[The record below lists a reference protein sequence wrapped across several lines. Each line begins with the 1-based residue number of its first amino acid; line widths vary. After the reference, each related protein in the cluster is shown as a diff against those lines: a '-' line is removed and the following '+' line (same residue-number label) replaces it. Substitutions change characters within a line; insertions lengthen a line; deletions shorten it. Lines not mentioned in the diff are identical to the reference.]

1 MLRAKAVGR
10 PATRKIGDGLP
21 NLVGVLLLILT
32 VVPRL
37 QAVEPELRELQPS
50 GAQRGKTFALTLTGE
65 ALESG
70 AEIITTLPATIS
82 RLAPPKDLQKP
93 DSELLFL
100 VQLPDDAPVGLYPIR
115 VHTEN
120 GLSNV
125 LIFSVGD
132 LPEVSEKEPNNSIDQ
147 AQPITVPVTV
157 NGSLTAADQDFYR
170 LSVKA
175 HERLVMEVE
184 ARRMASAIDPV
195 IEVLDASGHR
205 IAFNDDAPGLGVDAR
220 VDLIFPKTGNYY
232 IVVHDSK
239 YSDQERKFYRLKVGS
254 YAYAEGIFPL
264 GGQRGQTAD
273 VTFFGGNLE
282 KPVKV
287 HAKLDVLANQHILPI
302 NIPGPKPIGSLPFQ
316 FQVGDFPEVLAQED
330 GSVAELQ
337 PSTVVNGRIGKP
349 GQVDRFK
356 LKVSPGQQWLLELD
370 AASLGTSRL
379 YGGLTVLN
387 QQGKELPADDVAE
400 GPDPKLAFKVPDKVR
415 EVTLAV
421 RDLRNLGG
429 PAFGYRLVALP
440 QASGFSLKVLTPY
453 VNIPADG
460 VAAIEVLAERNG
472 YDGPIQLGIPDLPED
487 LVMEG
492 GHIAA
497 IAVNYAGARP
507 HKSHGYLTV
516 KAKPDARARK
526 LLLSVWGE
534 GGSADN
540 PVRPIRRRAE
550 GLGLAFNVNEEPVL
564 NLTGDPVPQKPV
576 TAEWLGMELPAAV
589 TKPRPVTLLTSNRN
603 FRLAVG
609 MRQPIEWKLLRQGPG
624 IEPVRLSAT
633 LEYGEVR
640 GLELEGAEGGK
651 TDVAGKDSG
660 TLVLRSQ
667 PDTPLVK
674 FDMVVSATV
683 KINGKEENVLA
694 PAVTVDLVRGYSIA
708 LVQDRAELKGGG
720 EIELAG
726 TVQREPSFAT
736 PVKIKVADPPD
747 KVSCAPIE
755 VPEDK
760 SEFRVVCEAAPDVQA
775 GDFEIH
781 LLSSAVIPG
790 RNDQREYNFPPLAA
804 HLVVAGGKASQ
815 TVARRQ

>member
-1 MLRAKAVGR
+1 MLSAQAAGR
-10 PATRKIGDGLP
+10 PATRKIGDRFP
-21 NLVGVLLLILT
+21 NLVAVLLLILT

-37 QAVEPELRELQPS
+37 LAVEPELRELQPP
-50 GAQRGKTFALTLTGE
+50 GAQRGKTFTLTLTGE

-82 RLAPPKDLQKP
+82 RLAPPKDLQTP
-93 DSELLFL
+93 GSELLFL
-100 VQLPDDAPVGLYPIR
+100 VQLPGDAPVGLYPIR

-195 IEVLDASGHR
+195 IEVLDASGRR

-220 VDLIFPKTGNYY
+220 VDVIFPKAGNYY
-232 IVVHDSK
+232 VVVHDSK

-264 GGQRGQTAD
+264 GGQRGRSAE
-273 VTFFGGNLE
+273 VSFFGGNLE

-287 HAKLDVLANQHILPI
+287 HAKLNVPPNRHIIPI
-302 NIPGPKPIGSLPFQ
+302 NLPGPRPIGSLPFQ
-316 FQVGDFPEVLAQED
+316 FQVSDFPEVLAQED

-356 LKVSPGQQWLLELD
+356 LRVSPGQQWLLELD

-379 YGGLTVLN
+379 YGGLTVLD
-387 QQGKELPADDVAE
+387 QQGKELPANDVAE
-400 GPDPKLAFKVPDKVR
+400 GPDPKLAFKVPDKVQ

-429 PAFGYRLVALP
+429 PAFGYRLLAVP
-440 QASGFSLKVLTPY
+440 EASDFSLKVLTPY

-487 LVMEG
+487 LVVEG

-507 HKSHGYLTV
+507 HKSRGFLTV
-516 KAKPDARARK
+516 KAKPDAKSRK
-526 LLLSVWGE
+526 LPLSVWGQ
-534 GGSADN
+534 GGSAEH
-540 PVRPIRRRAE
+540 PIRRRAE
-550 GLGLAFNVNEEPVL
+550 GLGLAFTVNEEPVL
-564 NLTGDPVPQKPV
+564 NLTGDPLPQKPV

-589 TKPRPVTLLTSNRN
+589 TKPGPVTLQTSTRN

-624 IEPVRLSAT
+624 IEPVRVSAT

-674 FDMVVSATV
+674 FDMVVGAAV
-683 KINGKEENVLA
+683 KINGKEETVLA

-708 LVQDRAELKGGG
+708 LAQDRAELKGGG
-720 EIELAG
+720 KIELAG

-736 PVKIKVADPPD
+736 AVKIKVADPPD
-747 KVSCAPIE
+747 KVTCAPIDVTE
-755 VPEDK
+755 GK
-760 SEFRVVCEAAPDVQA
+760 SEFRLVCEAAPDVPA
-775 GDFEIH
+775 GDFEVH

-790 RNDQREYNFPPLAA
+790 RNDKREYNFPPLAA
-804 HLVVAGGKASQ
+804 HLVVAGGKPSQ
-815 TVARRQ
+815 TVARSQ

>member
-1 MLRAKAVGR
+1 MSSAKAAAR
-10 PATRKIGDGLP
+10 PATRKIEGGFRHS
-21 NLVGVLLLILT
+21 VGVLLLTLT
-32 VVPRL
+32 VVPCL
-37 QAVEPELRELQPS
+37 LALEPQLKEVQPP
-50 GAQRGKTFALTLTGE
+50 GAQRGKTFTLTLKGE

-70 AEIITTLPATIS
+70 AEIITTLPAIIS
-82 RLAPPKDLQKP
+82 RLAPPKELQTP
-93 DSELLFL
+93 GSELLFL

-115 VHTEN
+115 VHTES

-132 LPEVSEKEPNNSIDQ
+132 LPEVSEKEPNDSIDQ
-147 AQPITVPVTV
+147 AQPITVPMTV
-157 NGSLTAADQDFYR
+157 NGSLTAADRDFYR

-195 IEVLDASGHR
+195 LEVLDASGRR

-220 VDLIFPKTGNYY
+220 VDVTFPKAGNYY
-232 IVVHDSK
+232 VVVHDSK

-264 GGQRGQTAD
+264 GGQRGKSAE
-273 VTFFGGNLE
+273 VSFFGGNLE
-282 KPVKV
+282 KPVQV
-287 HAKLDVLANQHILPI
+287 HAKLDVPPNLQTTAI
-302 NIPGPKPIGSLPFQ
+302 NLPGPRPMGSLPFE
-316 FQVGDFPEVLAQED
+316 FQVSDLPEVLAPQD
-330 GSVAELQ
+330 GTVAELQ

-349 GQVDRFK
+349 GQVDHFK
-356 LKVSPGQQWLLELD
+356 LKVSPGQHWLLELD

-379 YGGLTVLN
+379 YGGLTVLD
-387 QQGKELPADDVAE
+387 QQGKELPAEDVAD
-400 GPDPKLAFKVPDKVR
+400 GPDPKLAFKVPDKAQ

-421 RDLRNLGG
+421 RDLRSLGG
-429 PAFGYRLVALP
+429 PAFGYRLLALP
-440 QASGFSLKVLTPY
+440 QSSDFSLKVLTPY

-460 VAAIEVLAERNG
+460 VAGIEVLAERNG
-472 YDGPIQLGIPDLPED
+472 YDGPIQLSIPDLPED
-487 LVMEG
+487 LVAEG
-492 GHIAA
+492 GHIAP

-507 HKSHGYLTV
+507 RKSHGYLTV
-516 KAKPDARARK
+516 SAKPGAKSRK
-526 LLLSVWGE
+526 LSLSVWGQ
-534 GGSADN
+534 GGSADH
-540 PVRPIRRRAE
+540 PLRCRAE
-550 GLGLAFNVNEEPVL
+550 GLGLVFTVNEEPVL
-564 NLTGDPVPQKPV
+564 NLTGDPLPQKPV

-589 TKPRPVTLLTSNRN
+589 TKPGPATLQTSTRN

-624 IEPVRLSAT
+624 IEPVRVKAT
-633 LEYGEVR
+633 LQYGELR
-640 GLELEGAEGGK
+640 GLELDGAEDGK
-651 TDVAGKDSG
+651 ADVAGKDSG

-674 FDMVVSATV
+674 FDMVVSVAV
-683 KINGKEENVLA
+683 KINGKEETVLA

-708 LVQDRAELKGGG
+708 LAQDRAELKSGGK
-720 EIELAG
+720 IELAG

-736 PVKIKVADPPD
+736 AVKIQVADPPD
-747 KVSCAPIE
+747 KVTCTPIE
-755 VPEDK
+755 VPEGK
-760 SEFRVVCEAAPDVQA
+760 SEFRLVCEAAPDVQA
-775 GDFEIH
+775 GDFEVH

-790 RNDQREYNFPPLAA
+790 RNDKREYNPPPLAT

>member
-1 MLRAKAVGR
+1 MLGATPVGG
-10 PATRKIGDGLP
+10 PAIRKKTGDGLP
-21 NLVGVLLLILT
+21 NFVGGALLLILT

-37 QAVEPELRELQPS
+37 LAVEPELKELRPP
-50 GAQRGKTFALTLTGE
+50 GAQRGSAFTLTLAGE

-70 AEIITTLPATIS
+70 AEVITTLPATIS
-82 RLAPPKDLQKP
+82 RLAPPKDLQRP

-115 VHTEN
+115 VRTEN

-132 LPEVSEKEPNNSIDQ
+132 LPEVSEKEPNNSLDQ
-147 AQPITVPVTV
+147 AQPIIAPVTV

-170 LSVKA
+170 LSAKA

-195 IEVLDASGHR
+195 IEVLDASGRR

-220 VDLIFPKTGNYY
+220 VDVTFPKAGNYY
-232 IVVHDSK
+232 VVVHDSK

-264 GGQRGQTAD
+264 GGQRGKSAE

-287 HAKLDVLANQHILPI
+287 HAQLDVPANRHIIPI
-302 NIPGPKPIGSLPFQ
+302 NLPGPRPIGSLPFY
-316 FQVGDFPEVLAQED
+316 FQVSDFPEVLAPED
-330 GSVAELQ
+330 GTVAELD

-370 AASLGTSRL
+370 AATLGTSRL
-379 YGGLTVLN
+379 YGRLTVLD
-387 QQGKELPADDVAE
+387 QQGKELPAQDVAE
-400 GPDPKLAFKVPDKVR
+400 GPDPKLAFKVPDKLH

-429 PAFGYRLVALP
+429 PAFGYRLLAVP
-440 QASGFSLKVLTPY
+440 QASDFSLKVITPY
-453 VNIPADG
+453 VNIPAGG

-472 YDGPIQLGIPDLPED
+472 YEGPIQLGIPDLPED
-487 LVMEG
+487 LAVEG

-507 HKSHGYLTV
+507 HQSRGYLTV
-516 KAKPDARARK
+516 KAKPDATLRK
-526 LLLSVWGE
+526 LPLSVWGQ
-534 GGSADN
+534 GGSADH
-540 PVRPIRRRAE
+540 PIRRRAE
-550 GLGLAFNVNEEPVL
+550 GPGLAFTVNEEPVL
-564 NLTGDPVPQKPV
+564 NLTGDPLPQKPV

-589 TKPRPVTLLTSNRN
+589 TKPGLVTLQTSARN

-624 IEPVRLSAT
+624 IELARVSAT

-674 FDMVVSATV
+674 FDMIVSAAV
-683 KINGKEENVLA
+683 RINGKEETVLA

-708 LVQDRAELKGGG
+708 LAQDRAELKGGG
-720 EIELAG
+720 KIELAG

-736 PVKIKVADPPD
+736 AVKIKVADPPD
-747 KVSCAPIE
+747 KVTCAAIE
-755 VPEDK
+755 VTEGK
-760 SEFRVVCEAAPDVQA
+760 SEFRLVCEAAPDVQA
-775 GDFEIH
+775 GDFEVH

-790 RNDQREYNFPPLAA
+790 RNDKREYNFPPLAA
-804 HLVVAGGKASQ
+804 HLVVAGGKPSQ
-815 TVARRQ
+815 TVASR